1 MNISLTPE
9 LEQFVRSTVEN
20 GKYSSASEVI
30 LAALQLLKEQEI
42 LGVINPVLSE
52 GKQKSNYELLK
63 DADWIGV
70 SVKYLNKINYK
81 SSTQIRRS
89 LFPIPYSL
97 FPIPYSL
104 FPIPYS
110 LFPVPCSLFPVP

>member
-9 LEQFVRSTVEN
+9 LEQFVQSIVKN

-52 GKQKSNYELLK
+52 GKQKSNYDFSDLV
-63 DADWIGV
+63 GR
-70 SVKYLNKINYK
+70 LNWQGEAVIIQRNL
-81 SSTQIRRS
+81 RDEW
-89 LFPIPYSL
+89 
-97 FPIPYSL
+97 
-104 FPIPYS
+104 
-110 LFPVPCSLFPVP
+110 